1 VICAKKIAPADNPP
15 ERFKKFALLKLA
27 NFGAEKFAV
36 ALEADFSAAEQVS
49 YRRDRFLVVGR
60 ARTDGKDQIAEREF
74 GSWL

>member
-1 VICAKKIAPADNPP
+1 LRKKIAPADNPP

-36 ALEADFSAAEQVS
+36 ALEANFSATEEVS
-49 YRRDRFLVVGR
+49 YRGDRFLGVAR
-60 ARTDGKDQIAEREF
+60 ARTNGEDQIAERKF